1 MIVSALNH
9 LRLQLMKSPPIPR
22 KGINVVRFVVLSDT
36 HGQHFEFKK
45 DSIPD
50 DGDVLLH
57 LGDVADRGNVNHI
70 RSFTK
75 WLLSDE
81 LPLSYR
87 HKIIISGNHDRDL
100 KDPNKFSL
108 HHEYRDPAITFLD
121 DEIIDIE
128 GIKILGLSWDSN
140 FSSSI
145 LKTDTPIHLLLTHNY
160 SKKSK
165 VLSNNLKIPIH
176 LFGHYHR
183 QRGIIAA
190 DENKLEINCC
200 SLPSME
206 PVIIDLKKN
215 TGEIE
220 LVHLANPSY
229 FAAFHEPTL
238 YKYVDF

>member
-9 LRLQLMKSPPIPR
+9 LRLKMMQSPPIPR
-22 KGINVVRFVVLSDT
+22 KRKNMVRFVVLSDT
-36 HGQHFEFKK
+36 HGQHFELKK

-70 RSFTK
+70 RSFTN

-81 LPLSYR
+81 VPLSYR

-100 KDPNKFSL
+100 ENPNKFSL
-108 HHEYRDPAITFLD
+108 NHEYRDPAITFLD
-121 DEIIDIE
+121 DKLIDIE
-128 GIKILGLSWDSN
+128 GIRVLGLSWGSKIP
-140 FSSSI
+140 SSI
-145 LKTDTPIHLLLTHNY
+145 LEMSKPIHLLLTHQY
-160 SKKSK
+160 TQKTKAI
-165 VLSNNLKIPIH
+165 SNNLNIPIH

-183 QRGIIAA
+183 ERGVMVA
-190 DENKLEINCC
+190 DENELKINCC
-200 SLPSME
+200 TLPNME

-220 LVHLANPSY
+220 LVHLTKPSY